1 MAITATQIKELRAI
15 TQAPMME
22 CKKALTI
29 TDWDIDGA
37 IQELRK
43 AWITKAA
50 KRAGNET
57 HEWKILIKTEWNKT
71 FILSVACE
79 TDFVAMNE
87 NFAIML
93 NEMMDV
99 FVSEWNIETSK
110 TLLET
115 IKNDNSLKMGENL
128 VVTLDIIE
136 WEPVWS
142 YIHSNGKV
150 AAVVIWVSGTDISK
164 LNKVA
169 MHATAMT
176 PSFLKPSDV
185 TEEEITKEKDLQLE
199 MMKND
204 PKMSEKPDNVLLKI
218 IEGKMN
224 KFKNEQSLTSQS
236 FVINPDLTVGQFIGE
251 DSLVSF
257 KNFNI

>member
-1 MAITATQIKELRAI
+1 
-15 TQAPMME
+15 
-22 CKKALTI
+22 
-29 TDWDIDGA
+29 
-37 IQELRK
+37 
-43 AWITKAA
+43 
-50 KRAGNET
+50 
-57 HEWKILIKTEWNKT
+57 
-71 FILSVACE
+71 
-79 TDFVAMNE
+79 
-87 NFAIML
+87 
-93 NEMMDV
+93 
-99 FVSEWNIETSK
+99 
-110 TLLET
+110 
-115 IKNDNSLKMGENL
+115 
-128 VVTLDIIE
+128 
-136 WEPVWS
+136 
-142 YIHSNGKV
+142 
-150 AAVVIWVSGTDISK
+150 
-164 LNKVA
+164 

>member
-1 MAITATQIKELRAI
+1 MAITAAQIKELRSI

-22 CKKALTI
+22 CKKALTT
-29 TDWDIDGA
+29 TDWDIDKA
-37 IQELRK
+37 VQELRK

-57 HEWKILIKTEWNKT
+57 NEWKILIRTEWNKT

-79 TDFVAMNE
+79 TDFVAINE
-87 NFAIML
+87 NFATML

-99 FVSEWNIETSK
+99 FVSNWDIEESMP
-110 TLLET
+110 LLET

-128 VVTLDIIE
+128 VVTIDIVE
-136 WEPVWS
+136 WEPAWS
-142 YIHSNGKV
+142 YVHSNGKV
-150 AAVVIWVSGTDISK
+150 ASVVIWTPGTDISK

-169 MHATAMT
+169 MHAAAMT
-176 PSFLKPSDV
+176 PSFLNPSDV
-185 TEEEITKEKDLQLE
+185 TEEEVTKEKNLQLE

-204 PKMSEKPDNVLLKI
+204 PKMAEKPEQVLLKI

-236 FVINPDLTVGQFIGE
+236 FVISPDLTVWQFIGK

-257 KNFNI
+257 KTFNI